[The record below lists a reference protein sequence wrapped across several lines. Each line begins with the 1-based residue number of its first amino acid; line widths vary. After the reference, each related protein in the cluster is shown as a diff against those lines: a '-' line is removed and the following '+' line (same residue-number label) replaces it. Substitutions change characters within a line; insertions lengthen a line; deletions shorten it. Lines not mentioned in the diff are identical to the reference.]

1 MMNDV
6 RPVKK
11 NNSLVVALAI
21 IFAFFVGA
29 ASLYITVK
37 KYPNFFKTIEKEV
50 QKKVTVTDSGI
61 ADAVEKV
68 YDSVVVVT
76 TYKGETPFSAGT
88 GFVYKKQGNDAYILT
103 NNHVISGGDS
113 VTVTFT
119 NGSLVKTTVV
129 GKNELSDIAVL
140 KVDAKY
146 IISVSEL
153 GSSEDLRV
161 GDTSFTVGAPIDSVY
176 SWTVTRGIISG
187 KDRMVE
193 VKISENSRHSDYVMK
208 VLQTDAAINSGNS
221 GGPLCNSNGQVVGIN
236 SLKLVD
242 TSVEGMG
249 FAIPIEIA
257 VIHANAI
264 LEGKV
269 PTQPYLGVGM
279 SNVSDLLYSPQYY
292 NEFRKNGITRGVVVI
307 SVEDNSPASKGGLMP
322 GDVVIRIDNHDVTS
336 IAYLRYY
343 LYSFK
348 VGDMINL
355 TVVRNGETKILK
367 VVLTSNQSII

>member
-1 MMNDV
+1 MINEKQ
-6 RPVKK
+6 KK
-11 NNSLVVALAI
+11 NYSFLILIIGLV
-21 IFAFFVGA
+21 IFFGGMGA
-29 ASLYITVK
+29 TYYVVK
-37 KYPNFFKTIEKEV
+37 KYPDFFKTIETKV
-50 QKKVTVTDSGI
+50 QKKVTITDSGI

-76 TYKGETPFSAGT
+76 AYKGETQFSSGT
-88 GFVYKKQGNDAYILT
+88 GFVYKKEGNDAYILT
-103 NNHVISGGDS
+103 NNHVINGGDS

-119 NGSLVKTTVV
+119 DGSVVKTILV

-140 KVDAKY
+140 KVEAKKVL
-146 IISVSEL
+146 SVSEI

-161 GDTSFTVGAPIDSVY
+161 GDTAFTVGAPIDSVY

-193 VKISENSRHSDYVMK
+193 VKLSNNSMHSDYVMK

-221 GGPLCNSNGQVVGIN
+221 GGPLCNSNGEVVGIT

-249 FAIPIEIA
+249 FAIPIETAIN
-257 VIHANAI
+257 HANMIVA
-264 LEGKV
+264 GKV

-279 SNVSDLLYSPQYY
+279 SNVSDVLYSAQYY
-292 NEFRKNGITRGVVVI
+292 NILRQNGITKGVIVI
-307 SVEDNSPASKGGLMP
+307 SVEENSPADKAGVRA
-322 GDVVIRIDNHDVTS
+322 GDIVTKINDHEITS

-343 LYSFK
+343 LYSYK
-348 VGDMINL
+348 VGDTVNLSIN
-355 TVVRNGETKILK
+355 RDGKEKKLK
-367 VVLTSNQSII
+367 VILTSNPSII